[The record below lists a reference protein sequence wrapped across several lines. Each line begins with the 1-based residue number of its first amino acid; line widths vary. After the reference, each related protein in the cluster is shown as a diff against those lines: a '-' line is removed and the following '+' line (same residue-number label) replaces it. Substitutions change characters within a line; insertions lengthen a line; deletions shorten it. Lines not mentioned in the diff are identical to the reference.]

1 MSISP
6 GSHTKNSH
14 LELLDVIPD
23 PTSLIESMRAVGY
36 TVESAI
42 ADLVDNSISADARL
56 IQIQY
61 DANSSSPYI
70 AILDDGHG
78 MAPDQLTE
86 AMRHGSTNP
95 TVERSAN
102 DLGRFGLGLKTASL
116 SQCRKLTVISKRDG
130 VVSARR
136 WDLDVVEDVGQWV
149 VVVPAASELASMPLY
164 GRLQSQDS
172 GTLVIWQDLDRLM
185 AGSANPQTEMTTRLS
200 PLMEHLALVFHRFT
214 RVEGSHKAIRIILN
228 GLPVPERDPFLAS
241 NCFRQPLEG
250 QTIRHE
256 KGVVSIQPFILPPVS
271 KLKPEEIELAGGREG
286 LKGTQG
292 FYVYRNRR
300 LVIWGTW
307 FRLVPK
313 QEFYKLT
320 RIQVDIPNTFDE
332 LWALDIKKSAA
343 YPPDVIRNRLRSL
356 IDHFAGTSKTTITYR
371 GRKTNGQTYTPA
383 WNRIEPERG
392 AFRYEINPDHA
403 LMVRL
408 ADLLDEQGKRLLQ
421 STLSL
426 LAESL
431 PLEAIYADMCGDQRP
446 TSKEAYADLLALAKD
461 IREICPNMDV
471 EKLLLLDPF
480 IRHEDL
486 HEQLQIDL
494 LK

>member
-1 MSISP
+1 MI
-6 GSHTKNSH
+6 
-14 LELLDVIPD
+14 
-23 PTSLIESMRAVGY
+23 Y
-36 TVESAI
+36 
-42 ADLVDNSISADARL
+42 NSISADARL
-56 IQIQY
+56 IQVQY
-61 DANSSSPYI
+61 DANPPTPYI
-70 AILDDGHG
+70 AIIDDGHG
-78 MAPDQLTE
+78 MTPDQLTE

-95 TVERSAN
+95 SVERSAN

-130 VVSARR
+130 DVTARR
-136 WDLDVVEDVGQWV
+136 WDLDIVEDRDKWV
-149 VVVPAASELASMPLY
+149 VVVPPTDELATMPMY
-164 GRLQSQDS
+164 NRLQSQES
-172 GTLVIWQDLDRLM
+172 GTLVIWQEMDRMM
-185 AGSANPQTEMTTRLS
+185 AGSANPQAEMTTRLS
-200 PLMEHLALVFHRFT
+200 PLMDHLALVFHRFT
-214 RVEGSHKAIRIILN
+214 RDEAKHKAIRITLN
-228 GLPVPERDPFLAS
+228 GSDVPERDPFLS
-241 NCFRQPLEG
+241 RNHFRQPLEG
-250 QTIRHE
+250 ETINHE
-256 KGVVSIQPFILPPVS
+256 KGIVHVRPFILPPAS

-343 YPPDVIRNRLRSL
+343 YPPDVIRNRLREL
-356 IDHFAGTSKTTITYR
+356 INHFAGTSKKTITYR
-371 GRKTNGQTYTPA
+371 GRKSNQQNFIPA
-383 WNRIEPERG
+383 WNRFEPTRDT
-392 AFRYEINPDHA
+392 FRYEINPEHP
-403 LMVRL
+403 LMTRL
-408 ADLLDEQGKRLLQ
+408 ADSLDEQGKKLLE

-446 TSKEAYADLLALAKD
+446 TSKEAYERLLALAQDVKARLPDMD
-461 IREICPNMDV
+461 IEQ
-471 EKLLLLDPF
+471 LLLMDPF
-480 IRHEDL
+480 ARHEEL
-486 HEQLQIDL
+486 HERLRKDV